1 MLAGQRGVLNRKGIQ
16 MKHLF
21 RALSLGVG
29 AVMATSSIAP
39 AQSATNANC
48 APREAVVERLGSRY
62 GESRQSIGLGSNN
75 SVVEVFASTETGTW
89 TIVVTNTSG
98 LSCLVAAGQAF
109 EAIAEAPIAQGN
121 DA

>member
-1 MLAGQRGVLNRKGIQ
+1 
-16 MKHLF
+16 
-21 RALSLGVG
+21 
-29 AVMATSSIAP
+29 MATSSIAP